1 MCGHWAGGVRGHKG
15 GVTHADLSLLLTTPT
30 PRIVSWSWVLR
41 HVGDVHLSRQYYL
54 SSNWVAV
61 FRNHIIMDFS
71 KDCEGFIN
79 HNMCVSAMYC
89 KKDFWDHSDALRHM
103 EMAHNTTGV
112 SIPNPNPLWPER
124 QEHYCPFCDP
134 VIMFNSL
141 HCVLLLNCCRKKNII
156 KHRLH
161 VCSWSW
167 ILASHSHHWE
177 HRPVSL
183 LMAGMPPYCS
193 PVHPPLSRQCF
204 HQNGSENTSEHIN
217 NEIYG
222 RRGQSDRF
230 PWLIATQN
238 HFNFWLE
245 SFHLHKYFIN
255 IFYCPDP
262 NALNHR
268 TDKSVSVFIL

>member
-1 MCGHWAGGVRGHKG
+1 MSFLDTNGKVLFGAFNKEKVL
-15 GVTHADLSLLLTTPT
+15 V
-30 PRIVSWSWVLR
+30 VSRCLV
-41 HVGDVHLSRQYYL
+41 
-54 SSNWVAV
+54 
-61 FRNHIIMDFS
+61 FS
-71 KDCEGFIN
+71 KLCI
-79 HNMCVSAMYC
+79 
-89 KKDFWDHSDALRHM
+89 
-103 EMAHNTTGV
+103 
-112 SIPNPNPLWPER
+112 
-124 QEHYCPFCDP
+124 Q
-134 VIMFNSL
+134 
-141 HCVLLLNCCRKKNII
+141 NIV
-156 KHRLH
+156 KHRLQ

-183 LMAGMPPYCS
+183 LMAAMPPHCS
-193 PVHPPLSRQCF
+193 PLHPPLSRQCF

-222 RRGQSDRF
+222 RRGQSDRS

-268 TDKSVSVFIL
+268 TDKKCLCIYFVDHRGSQFWHLATSDHGILAATWQTDSDLTGCCSSENA